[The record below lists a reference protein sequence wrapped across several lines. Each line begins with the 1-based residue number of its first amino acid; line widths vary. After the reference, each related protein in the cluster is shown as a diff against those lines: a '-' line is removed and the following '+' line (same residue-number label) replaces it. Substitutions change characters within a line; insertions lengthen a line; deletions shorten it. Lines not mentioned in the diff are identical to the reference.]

1 MLLNAGKKKSLLW
14 HSHQPKTAEL
24 DACQTWQG
32 LKSDIVNS
40 CQVPFEIKYT
50 AKVISY

>member
-1 MLLNAGKKKSLLW
+1 MQEKKSLYFGI
-14 HSHQPKTAEL
+14 HISPKTAEL

-32 LKSDIVNS
+32 LKSDIINS